1 MSKFAF
7 AALEE
12 LGGYNIEPRGEML
25 IKVSSFVYNIT
36 SSLLHVIV

>member
-25 IKVSSFVYNIT
+25 IKVSSFVLNIIT
-36 SSLLHVIV
+36 GLL

>member
-12 LGGYNIEPRGEML
+12 LGGYDIEPRGEML
-25 IKVSSFVYNIT
+25 IKVYHHLFLI
-36 SSLLHVIV
+36 L